1 MSNPFAIFRKNK
13 NYWMAALVLVSILAF
28 VVAPAIMQVQ
38 DSLRGGGAQNAVA
51 VRWNGGQMTVAD
63 LQNSMQKHG
72 ALVRFLSGLA
82 REVVESGGEP
92 GVPGFRFDPQS
103 KQILELGIQ
112 SNSSEESICRTRIL
126 ADKAKSLG
134 VQFTDEAIDDFIL
147 AYCDGRVS
155 TKRLA
160 EILREAGDG
169 RLSNFD
175 VRELLKQELA
185 AMVVLSTGT
194 TGLYASVPGETY
206 QDFLKLNQTAKVEAF
221 PVFVA
226 DYVSDVK
233 GAPSATE
240 MQTIYDIGSNR
251 IADPNSADP
260 GFVQP
265 YQANVEYVE
274 VNLQQWVDREKAK
287 LTEEQLRAEYDRRV
301 ALEQLKVPV
310 NSPSSPADA
319 APAEPAPAESTP
331 AESAPAAA
339 AAAAESTPGAPAE
352 TPAAPAGSDTLDLS
366 PPSPATGTP
375 QTGTP
380 QTGTPQTGTP
390 GTGDQSSRSAPR
402 IRLVSMLQDEAGL
415 PPPVVQP
422 PQLEAAS
429 PAPAVADATT
439 PAAASDSSGT
449 AMRTQ
454 TFEEARDQIATSL
467 AQSTAFQSLDIPLTE
482 IQKAMTEYYGAYRQ
496 WAAFRDA
503 DLQASGEKVEEPRRP
518 NLKKMAE
525 DAGLTY
531 GQTGKTDGYK
541 LVQTQFGM
549 SDIRDEG
556 MGLAGSAAQVVMNP
570 ELALFQPLQSSYI
583 DRNAAALGNLQFYQY
598 LFWKT
603 EESAVQIPEMDAI
616 RQEIVDYWKQTQA
629 RKLAENAAAA
639 LSKKVSGT
647 GDSPWQAALSTAEQS
662 LVIETDPFTWIS
674 RMGDYH
680 MPSTV
685 NKLDNVGGE
694 FMQSVFNT
702 AAGQVTVAPNQSRSV
717 YYVVRVEELGPEPSE
732 LQQRFGADPDKRGAM
747 AIAQEESNR
756 LVQGWLDNLYNEL
769 GVEFQ
774 IPLNQ
779 L

>member
-51 VRWNGGQMTVAD
+51 VRWNGGQMTIAD

-72 ALVRFLSGLA
+72 ALVRFLSTLA

-112 SNSSEESICRTRIL
+112 ANSSEESICRTRIL

-134 VQFTDEAIDDFIL
+134 VEFTDEAIDDFIL

-206 QDFLKLNQTAKVEAF
+206 QNFLKLNQTAKVEAF

-226 DYVSDVK
+226 DYVTDVK
-233 GAPSATE
+233 GSPSASE
-240 MQTIYDIGSNR
+240 MQAIYDIGSNR
-251 IADPNSADP
+251 IADPNSAEP

-310 NSPSSPADA
+310 NSPSSPTDA
-319 APAEPAPAESTP
+319 APSQSTPAEATPAESTP
-331 AESAPAAA
+331 S
-339 AAAAESTPGAPAE
+339 AAESTSVAPPE
-352 TPAAPAGSDTLDLS
+352 TPTEPPADSPNSSPLDLD
-366 PPSPATGTP
+366 PPSPATPETATP
-375 QTGTP
+375 DSK
-380 QTGTPQTGTP
+380 
-390 GTGDQSSRSAPR
+390 DQSSRSAPR
-402 IRLVSMLQDEAGL
+402 VRLVSMLQEEPNL

-422 PQLEAAS
+422 PQLETA
-429 PAPAVADATT
+429 
-439 PAAASDSSGT
+439 PAAAAADVGTASQASSSADNSGT

-454 TFEEARDQIATSL
+454 TFEEAREQIATSL
-467 AQSTAFQSLDIPLTE
+467 AQSTAFQSLDVPLTE
-482 IQKAMTEYYGAYRQ
+482 IQKAMMEYYGAYRQ
-496 WAAFRDA
+496 FAAFRDA
-503 DLQASGEKVEEPRRP
+503 DLQSSGEKVEEPRKP

-583 DRNAAALGNLQFYQY
+583 DRNAAAMGNLQFYQY
-598 LFWKT
+598 LFWKI
-603 EESAVQIPEMDAI
+603 EDSPVKVPEMDSI

-629 RKLAENAAAA
+629 RKLAENAATA

-694 FMQSVFNT
+694 FMQNVFTT

-717 YYVVRVEELGPEPSE
+717 YYVVRVEELGPDPSE
-732 LQQRFGADPDKRGAM
+732 LQQRFGADPDRRGPM

-756 LVQGWLDNLYNEL
+756 LVQGWLENLYNEL

-774 IPLNQ
+774 IPFNQ